1 MYYST
6 RGIFLRK
13 VKYSETSVIAGIYT
27 EEFGLQSYIIKN
39 ARSKRSKI
47 SPGLLQPLV
56 LLDMVVSHREKANLN
71 YIKEMRNGCLAD
83 SLLTDIRKSAVIL
96 FLDELLIKTLQEE
109 NKNTELFNFIFE
121 SVRLLDSME
130 GNISIFHLVFALKLT
145 KYLGFYPQGS
155 YSSANNSFDMEEGSF
170 TIDPGIEKST
180 YLRGDVCEQFAL
192 LMALS
197 YEKVGNHRIKPA
209 TKSALLEKILLFYS
223 LHIPTAVNFKSHNVL
238 HEVFR

>member
-39 ARSKRSKI
+39 TRSKRSRI

-83 SLLTDIRKSAVIL
+83 NLLTDIRKSAVIL
-96 FLDELLIKTLQEE
+96 FLDELLIKTIQEE
-109 NKNTELFNFIFE
+109 NKNPELFNFIFE
-121 SVRLLDSME
+121 SVSQLDSME
-130 GNISIFHLVFALKLT
+130 GNISILHMEFA
-145 KYLGFYPQGS
+145 
-155 YSSANNSFDMEEGSF
+155 
-170 TIDPGIEKST
+170 
-180 YLRGDVCEQFAL
+180 
-192 LMALS
+192 
-197 YEKVGNHRIKPA
+197 
-209 TKSALLEKILLFYS
+209 
-223 LHIPTAVNFKSHNVL
+223 
-238 HEVFR
+238 

>member
-39 ARSKRSKI
+39 ARSKKSRI

-71 YIKEMRNGCLAD
+71 YIKEMRNGCLVD

-96 FLDELLIKTLQEE
+96 FLDELLIKTIQEE
-109 NKNTELFNFIFE
+109 NKNPELFNFIFE

-130 GNISIFHLVFALKLT
+130 GSISLFHLVFALKLT

-155 YSSANNSFDMEEGSF
+155 CSPANNSFDMEEGSF
-170 TIDPGIEKST
+170 TGDPGIEKPI

-192 LMALS
+192 LMNLT
-197 YEKVGNHRIKPA
+197 YEEIGSHRIKPA
-209 TKSALLEKILLFYS
+209 TKKALLEKILLFYS

-238 HEVFR
+238 QEVFR